1 MSNKPEL
8 LLPAGN
14 LEKLKYALAFGADAV
29 YAGVPKFSLRAREN
43 QFKKEEDLLEAI
55 EYTHG
60 KGKKIYL
67 TTNILPHN
75 SKILPLME
83 SLKRLTSH
91 HPDAFIISDP
101 GLIMLVR
108 ETYPDIEIHLSVQAN
123 CVNWA
128 SAKFWDKMG
137 VKRLILSRELS
148 IREICEIHQKV
159 PEMELEAFVH
169 GSICVAYSGRCL
181 LSNYFNHRDAN
192 QGTCTNSCRWP
203 YHVHERLPGAEDPD
217 DKPIVN
223 DNYKELSGEYYL
235 EQLERPGELM
245 PVDEDEFGT
254 YIMNSK
260 DLMALQYLEELQAAG
275 VRSFKVE
282 GRSKTIYYVSR
293 IASIYRQ
300 AIDDLE
306 NGLNKKS
313 QLLDDLMEVANRGY
327 TTGFLKSN
335 PLEYGQ
341 NYVESR
347 PQSDK
352 IRYAGQIRKFNSAKG
367 EISVDVKNKI
377 CVGDKI
383 TIISPGQKKKSLEV
397 KYLLDEKDEKVNCVS
412 GGVNNIRMN
421 CSFPVSDHSLITN
434 LVKQPIVTD
443 NTGKELRNK

>member
-14 LEKLKYALAFGADAV
+14 LEKLKYALAYGADAV

-55 EYTHG
+55 EYTHN

-128 SAKFWDKMG
+128 SAKFWHKMG

-148 IREICEIHQKV
+148 IGEISEIHQKV
-159 PEMELEAFVH
+159 PDMELEAFVH

-203 YHVHERLPGAEDPD
+203 YHVHERLPGAEYPD
-217 DKPIVN
+217 DKPIAK

-260 DLMALQYLEELQAAG
+260 DLMALPYLEELRAAG
-275 VRSFKVE
+275 IRSFKVE

-306 NGLNKKS
+306 SGINKNS
-313 QLLDDLMEVANRGY
+313 QLLDDVMEVANRGY

-341 NYVESR
+341 NYEESR
-347 PQSDK
+347 PQTDK
-352 IRYAGQIRKFNSAKG
+352 IRYAGQIRNFNSVKS

-377 CVGDKI
+377 CVGDI
-383 TIISPGQKKKSLEV
+383 LTIISPGQKKESLEV
-397 KYLLDEKDEKVNCVS
+397 KYLLNDKDEKVNCVS

-421 CSFPVSDHSLITN
+421 CNFPVNHYSLITN

>member
-1 MSNKPEL
+1 
-8 LLPAGN
+8 
-14 LEKLKYALAFGADAV
+14 
-29 YAGVPKFSLRAREN
+29 
-43 QFKKEEDLLEAI
+43 
-55 EYTHG
+55 
-60 KGKKIYL
+60 
-67 TTNILPHN
+67 
-75 SKILPLME
+75 
-83 SLKRLTSH
+83 
-91 HPDAFIISDP
+91 
-101 GLIMLVR
+101 MLVR

-128 SAKFWDKMG
+128 SASFWYKMG

-148 IREICEIHQKV
+148 IKEIAEIHQKV
-159 PEMELEAFVH
+159 PDMELEAFVH

-203 YHVHERLPGAEDPD
+203 YHVHERLPGAKDPD
-217 DKPIVN
+217 DKPIAK

-260 DLMALQYLEELQAAG
+260 DLMALPYIEELRAAG
-275 VRSFKVE
+275 IRSFKVE

-293 IASIYRQ
+293 TASIYRQ

-306 NGLNKKS
+306 GGINKNS
-313 QLLDDLMEVANRGY
+313 HLLDDVMEVANRGY

-341 NYVESR
+341 NYEESR

-352 IRYAGQIRKFNSAKG
+352 IRYAGQIRNFNSAKS

-377 CVGDKI
+377 CVGDVL
-383 TIISPGQKKKSLEV
+383 TIISPGQKKENLKV
-397 KYLLDEKDEKVNCVS
+397 KYLLNDKDEKVNCVS
-412 GGVNNIRMN
+412 GGVNNVRIN
-421 CSFPVSDHSLITN
+421 CNFPVNHYSLITN
-434 LVKQPIVTD
+434 LVKQPIVTND
-443 NTGKELRNK
+443 TGKELRNQ